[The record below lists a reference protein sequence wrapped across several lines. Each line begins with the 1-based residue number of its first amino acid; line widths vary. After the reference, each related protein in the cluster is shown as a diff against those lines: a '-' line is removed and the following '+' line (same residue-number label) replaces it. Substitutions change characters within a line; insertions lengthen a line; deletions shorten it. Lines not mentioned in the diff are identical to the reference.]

1 MFFLFHCIIIPSQ
14 KNKRMNLRE
23 HLKGTG
29 VAIITPFNEAG
40 SVDFEALGKLIDFI
54 IGNGV
59 EYIVTLGTTGETP
72 TLEQEEKFDIIHFT
86 IDRIHGRVPIVV
98 GIGGNN
104 TKEVIKNLQAYPL
117 DKAIAVLSACPY
129 YNKPSQ
135 EGIFQHYKII
145 SEESPKPVILYN
157 VPGRTG
163 RNMDALTTI
172 RLANEVANIAGIKEA
187 GNNISQCIQ
196 ILKERPADFLVVSG
210 DDDLVLPELA
220 CGIDGVIS
228 VVANCFPKDF
238 SDMVRAG
245 LLYDFDT
252 AKKLNDQLLEVYHLL
267 FTENNPAGV
276 KAFLHEMGFIKN
288 VLRLPLTPLSD
299 AVYHQLKTF
308 VNAQDLLNI
317 AYRQTASDLVK

>member
-1 MFFLFHCIIIPSQ
+1 
-14 KNKRMNLRE
+14 MNIRKQLR
-23 HLKGTG
+23 GTG
-29 VAIITPFNEAG
+29 VAIVTPFNENE

-59 EYIVTLGTTGETP
+59 EYVVTLGTTGETP
-72 TLEQEEKFDIIHFT
+72 TLDKQEKLDIIHFT
-86 IDRIHGRVPIVV
+86 FDKINGRVPVVV

-104 TKEVIKNLQAYPL
+104 TKEVVEQVQTYPL
-117 DKAIAVLSACPY
+117 DKATAILSACPY

-135 EGIFQHYKII
+135 EGIFQHYKLIADA
-145 SEESPKPVILYN
+145 SPKPIILYN

-163 RNMDALTTI
+163 RNMEAATTL

-196 ILKERPADFLVVSG
+196 VLRDRPENFLVVSG

-228 VVANCFPKDF
+228 VIANCYPKQF

-245 LLYDFDT
+245 LKFDFAA
-252 AKKLNDQLLEVYHLL
+252 AKKLNDPLLEVYNLL

-276 KAFLHEMGFIKN
+276 KAFLHQMGLIKN
-288 VLRLPLTPLSD
+288 IVRLPVTPLSD
-299 AVYHQLKTF
+299 EIYQKVK
-308 VNAQDLLNI
+308 
-317 AYRQTASDLVK
+317 AYCAK